1 MRDWLK
7 EKRIEKGLTMA
18 EMAKQLDLT
27 ESYYSLIESGK
38 RQQKMDIV
46 LVGKL
51 SAVLSVPV
59 EKIIKLEGEK

>member
-7 EKRIEKGLTMA
+7 EKRTEKGLTMA
-18 EMAKQLDLT
+18 AMAEKLDLT

-38 RQQKMDIV
+38 RQQKMDII

-59 EKIIKLEGEK
+59 SEIVELEAK